1 MTSSLGTELA
11 GGLVRSGA
19 NILPDANTLPS
30 VGEVGDDLGGVDGAE
45 LVVVAGDLDLTL
57 RSGDSRRGDLGGSGG
72 DDVWTGVGEYRGVG
86 GRGDDLHLFLG
97 AGGDGARTGDG
108 DLCGVGGCGDLL
120 HLLLGVGV
128 LSGDLLRLWTG
139 DLDRLGLL
147 AGVCLVA
154 KELSLEMDFV
164 SSFSRL
170 LILFLASEILA
181 SWFLTLS
188 IRSIL
193 SFSLSR
199 SSARECSRSSALLL
213 FLLGSEGMLVLDRHS
228 LNRILE
234 QWSR

>member
-72 DDVWTGVGEYRGVG
+72 DDIWTGVGEYRGVG
-86 GRGDDLHLFLG
+86 GREDDLHLFLG

-108 DLCGVGGCGDLL
+108 DLCGVGDLL

-128 LSGDLLRLWTG
+128 LSGDLLRLRTG